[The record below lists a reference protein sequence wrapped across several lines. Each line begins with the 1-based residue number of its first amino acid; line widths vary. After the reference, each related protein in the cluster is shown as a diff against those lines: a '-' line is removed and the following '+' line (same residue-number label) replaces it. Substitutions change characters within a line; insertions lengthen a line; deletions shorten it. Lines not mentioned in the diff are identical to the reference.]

1 MRIRAGDRVRVE
13 RDETLYPSKGT
24 WPRFRGKYGTVVETN
39 DGELG
44 VVFGKVR
51 ERSGKGSLIGNEP
64 VTWFQNYE
72 LRKIN

>member
-1 MRIRAGDRVRVE
+1 MRVE
-13 RDETLYPSKGT
+13 RDEKLYPSKGT

-51 ERSGKGSLIGNEP
+51 AVSSRGSLIGNEP